1 MESGC
6 FRLFRIA
13 DDRLKTQMRTYFPAL
28 LFLFFSICECSM
40 CSAQIIVAHRGASH
54 DAPENTLSAFRLAW
68 EQGADAIEGDFF
80 LTKDL
85 QIACIHDSKT
95 KRTSGVEKNVA
106 DATMEEL
113 KSLDVGSWKDPKFR
127 GERIPTLSEVLFTVP
142 EEKKIY
148 IEIKC
153 GPEIVPHLLP
163 VLKQSGLK
171 PEQTIVISF
180 DDKVIAETRRLI
192 PDIQAYWLA
201 GFREN
206 KETKVW
212 EPTLDSLFETL
223 KECRATGLDV
233 QSNRMFVDEAFVK
246 RLRETRLGF
255 HIWTV
260 NEPADARHFQKL
272 GVDSITTDRPEFLR
286 KELGK

>member
-1 MESGC
+1 MNKFFCLAFSAFMLFTSSG
-6 FRLFRIA
+6 FS
-13 DDRLKTQMRTYFPAL
+13 QM
-28 LFLFFSICECSM
+28 
-40 CSAQIIVAHRGASH
+40 IVAHRGASH

-95 KRTSGVEKNVA
+95 KRTSGVERNVA
-106 DATMEEL
+106 EATMAEL
-113 KSLDVGSWKDPKFR
+113 KELDVGSWKDAKFK
-127 GERIPTLSEVLFTVP
+127 GERIPTLGEVLFTVP

-171 PEQTIVISF
+171 GEQTIVISF
-180 DDKVIAETRRLI
+180 DAKVISETRRLI
-192 PDIQAYWLA
+192 PDIQAYWLS

-206 KETKVW
+206 QETKVW
-212 EPTLDSLFETL
+212 EPSVDSLFETL
-223 KECRATGLDV
+223 KESQATGLDV
-233 QSNRMFVDEAFVK
+233 NANRMFVDEAFVK
-246 RLRETRLGF
+246 RLRENKLGF
-255 HIWTV
+255 HVWTV
-260 NEPADARHFQKL
+260 NEPQDAKYFQVL
-272 GVDSITTDRPEFLR
+272 GVDSITTDRPAFLR
-286 KELGK
+286 EELAK